1 MIVDGKEIARE
12 IREELKVK
20 FAKLGKPVTLGF
32 VRSGNDLLAKKFVD
46 LKAKTARELG
56 VHVVEFA
63 LPADATT
70 EDALVA
76 VREIA
81 ETSDAMLVQMPLS
94 KTIDAERV
102 LAAVPLEKDVDAMG
116 DRSGKVVLT
125 PVVGALKEILSRNSV
140 ESRGKKVTVV
150 GAGKLVGG
158 PAETWFT
165 REGAD
170 VVVVTSTSGDLSSSV
185 ADADIVVLGAGQEG
199 ILKKEMLKKA
209 KTDGVGSPDG
219 SQNEPFRGVAVL
231 DAGTSESGGTIKGDA
246 DPACAD
252 VASLFT
258 PVPGGI
264 GPIAIAMI
272 FKNLLTL
279 AKKIPLRSEV

>member
-1 MIVDGKEIARE
+1 MVIDGKNIARE
-12 IREELKVK
+12 IREGLKSD

-32 VRSGNDLLAKKFVD
+32 VRSGEDLLAKKFVD

-56 VHVVEFA
+56 VQVVEFA
-63 LPADATT
+63 LPTDATT

-81 ETSDAMLVQMPLS
+81 EKSDAMLVQMPLS

-102 LAAVPLEKDVDAMG
+102 LAAVPIEKDVDAMG
-116 DRSGKVVLT
+116 ERSRMLVLT
-125 PVVGALKEILSRNSV
+125 PVVGALKEILVRNFI
-140 ESRGKKVTVV
+140 EGAGKKVTVV
-150 GAGKLVGG
+150 GAGKLVGA
-158 PAETWFT
+158 PAAAWFT
-165 REGAD
+165 QEGAN
-170 VVVVTSTSGDLSSSV
+170 VTVVTSQNGDLAASV

-199 ILKKEMLKKA
+199 ILKKEMLK
-209 KTDGVGSPDG
+209 P
-219 SQNEPFRGVAVL
+219 GVAVL

-246 DPACAD
+246 DPACAE

-279 AKKIPLRSEV
+279 AKKTPLRSEV